1 LELDP
6 ARILII
12 DDELAVVQG
21 CSKILTRGGH
31 LVYTALTPGE
41 ALNAIINSDLVYD
54 VIFLDLKMTGDRKI
68 DLLARLKRH
77 TPDSAIVF
85 ILGAATIAASV
96 ETIDSLNNDFL
107 PKPFTPDDI
116 NIVLESAMQRRS
128 VLLKANDARLSN
140 DVLSFNELVWSGKS
154 MQRLSR
160 LVSGVAPTGA
170 TLLLIG
176 EPGTGKMRVAET
188 IHRTSPRKLEP
199 FVAFDARRGKS
210 LSISGQIFGYIV
222 KEDRLNIHIPGKIE
236 EARNGTLYI
245 SEITALSNNDQSR
258 LLSAIKAHR
267 NIPLR
272 GIDSR
277 PLTCRIIFGTE
288 SSRQISMGTSNL
300 SNEFCH
306 GLSVFPLYLP
316 SLAERS
322 EDIPALAYQ
331 LLKMFNRMKGK
342 NVVAIDE
349 KLLSLLILRRWK
361 NNLRELSECMDRMVS
376 VCEKDVIDIS
386 HYQLVMGGGMSV
398 EWSGLPPSSVDELKA
413 VKKKLRLAAVAEVDR
428 AFLKEALRRAGG
440 NISKAATVV
449 GMQRRNFQTMMK
461 QYGIKGE

>member
-1 LELDP
+1 MDP
-6 ARILII
+6 AQILII

-21 CSKILTRGGH
+21 CSKIMSRAGH
-31 LVYTALTPGE
+31 LVDTALTSEE
-41 ALNAIINSDLVYD
+41 ALSAIINADSVYD
-54 VIFLDLKMTGDRKI
+54 VIFLDLKMTGDRKV
-68 DLLARLKRH
+68 DLLARLRKY

-96 ETIDSLNNDFL
+96 ESIDSINNDFL
-107 PKPFTPDDI
+107 PKPFTADDI
-116 NIVLESAMQRRS
+116 KNVLESAMQRRS
-128 VLLKANDARLSN
+128 MLLKAKNARNS
-140 DVLSFNELVWSGKS
+140 DDILSFNELVWSGKS

-188 IHRTSPRKLEP
+188 IHRTSPRRLEP

-222 KEDRLNIHIPGKIE
+222 KEDRINIHIPGKIE

-245 SEITALSNNDQSR
+245 SEITALTNNDQSR
-258 LLSAIKAHR
+258 LFTAIKAHR

-277 PLTCRIIFGTE
+277 PLSCRIIFGTE
-288 SSRQISMGTSNL
+288 SGTRISQGLSNL
-300 SNEFCH
+300 SSEFCH
-306 GLSVFPLYLP
+306 ELSVFPIYIP

-322 EDIPALAYQ
+322 EDIPSLAYQ
-331 LLKMFNRMKGK
+331 LLKMFNQMKGK
-342 NVVAIDE
+342 NVESFDE

-361 NNLRELSECMDRMVS
+361 NNLRELSECVERMVA
-376 VCEKDVIDIS
+376 VCEGNVIDTS
-386 HYQLVMGGGMSV
+386 HYQQVMGGGVSV
-398 EWSGLPPSSVDELKA
+398 EWSGLPPSSVEELKS
-413 VKKKLRLAAVAEVDR
+413 VKKRLRHAAVAEVDR
-428 AFLKEALRRAGG
+428 AFLKEALRRSGG
-440 NISKAATVV
+440 NVTKAAEFV